1 MKGYKYLKG
10 YQDYEGNMDEDEK
23 ATKMIPIKPSTKD
36 LLEEEISKG
45 ETWDDGINRLIR
57 ELRTLRK
64 NNR

>member
-1 MKGYKYLKG
+1 
-10 YQDYEGNMDEDEK
+10 MDEDEK